1 MYSLKV
7 THIIPEVN
15 DNLIFLLENVDRQKI
30 PFKAGQFITLLF
42 QFNGKEVRRSYSLV
56 NSPYLDE
63 PITIAVKAVENGL
76 ISQHLHHKIAVED
89 IVQCNTPQGQCIYVP
104 ELEKGKTIFL
114 FAAGIGIT
122 PLFSIMKTALTQ
134 DPSAK
139 VYLIY
144 SNSSIEKTPFLADLK
159 DWESKYHDQL
169 TIIWIFSSSKNLS
182 KAHLN
187 RDYLLDIIA
196 SYAPKNK
203 DDAIFYTCGPIIYMD
218 LCKFVLLGA
227 GYDSASIRKETF
239 LLPEDEM
246 DEDDTTEKVIDK
258 NTYNI
263 ELRFEGKIYHL
274 DIPYDHSILDVALKN
289 KIALPYSCRSGMC
302 STCVSNC
309 ISGNVRMDYN
319 EILTEDEIVNGRI
332 LICTGHPTQDKTIIE
347 V

>member
-7 THIIPEVN
+7 THIIQEVN
-15 DNLIFLLENVDRQKI
+15 DNLIFFLENIDGASI
-30 PFKAGQFITLLF
+30 PFKAGQFITLMF
-42 QFNGKEVRRSYSLV
+42 EFNGKEIRRSYSLV
-56 NSPYLDE
+56 NSPYLNE
-63 PITIAVKAVENGL
+63 PTTIAVKAVENGL
-76 ISQHLHHKIAVED
+76 ISQHLHHKIAVGD
-89 IVQCNTPQGQCIYVP
+89 IVTCNSAQGQCIYEP
-104 ELEKGKTIFL
+104 EIEKGKTIFL

-134 DPSAK
+134 DPAAK

-159 DWESKYHDQL
+159 EWESKYPNQL
-169 TIIWIFSSSKNLS
+169 TIIWIFSSSKRLS

-187 RDYLLDIIA
+187 RDYLLEILA
-196 SYAPKNK
+196 TYAPKEK
-203 DDAIFYTCGPIIYMD
+203 ATSLFYTCGPIIYMD

-302 STCVSNC
+302 SSCVSNC
-309 ISGNVRMDYN
+309 ISGNVKMDYN
-319 EILTEDEIVNGRI
+319 EILTEDEIANGRI
-332 LICTGHPTQDKTIIE
+332 LICTGHPTSENTIIE